1 MHWLKETLEL
11 LAPGWVGSII
21 GLVGIVT
28 AGVTY
33 VLTRQR
39 TRLAYRYV
47 GERLLGLSTDG
58 LPTDITVQYRGQ
70 EIQRL
75 TRTFVVFW
83 NAGEKTILAADIV
96 EADPLRLKLRDNGSV
111 LAATVL
117 KVGRTVCQVEA
128 KLIPSSSNE
137 VSLGFAF
144 LDSGDG
150 AVIEILHTSEK
161 RHPEFLGT
169 IRGLPSGLHNLGRI
183 TDRAFNRRII
193 QLPRPLL
200 RPLRKLGLITA
211 VLGVAIAGAARL
223 VPWESLSK
231 SSTEAQPTSLVF
243 IGAGALYLLM
253 GAVLIFLTRRR
264 YPNALHVDELD

>member
-1 MHWLKETLEL
+1 MHWLKEALEL

-21 GLVGIVT
+21 GLVGIVA

-58 LPTDITVQYRGQ
+58 LPADITVQYRGQ

-75 TRTFVVFW
+75 TRTLVVFW

-96 EADPLRLKLRDNGSV
+96 EADPLRLKLRDDGSV

-150 AVIEILHTSEK
+150 AVIEILHTGEK

-183 TDRAFNRRII
+183 TGREFNRRLFL
-193 QLPRPLL
+193 LPTSP
-200 RPLRKLGLITA
+200 RKLGLITA
-211 VLGVAIAGAARL
+211 VLGVAIAGAGLL

-231 SSTEAQPTSLVF
+231 SNTEALPTSLVVM
-243 IGAGALYLLM
+243 GAGALYALM
-253 GAVLIFLTRRR
+253 GAILIFLTRRR
-264 YPNALHVDELD
+264 YPKALHVDELG

>member
-1 MHWLKETLEL
+1 MHWLKEVLEF

-21 GLVGIVT
+21 GLVGIV
-28 AGVTY
+28 AASATY

-39 TRLAYRYV
+39 TCLAYRYV

-58 LPTDITVQYRGQ
+58 LPADISVQYCGQ

-75 TRTFVVFW
+75 TRTLVVFW

-96 EADPLRLKLRDNGSV
+96 EADPLRLKLQDGGSV

-117 KVGRTVCQVEA
+117 KVGRAVCQVET
-128 KLIPSSSNE
+128 KLILSRPNE
-137 VSLGFAF
+137 VDLGFAF

-169 IRGLPSGLHNLGRI
+169 IRGLPSGFHNLGRI
-183 TDRAFNRRII
+183 TGREFNRRLFL
-193 QLPRPLL
+193 LPTSP
-200 RPLRKLGLITA
+200 RKLGLITTIFGIA
-211 VLGVAIAGAARL
+211 VAAAGL
-223 VPWESLSK
+223 LIPWDSISTA
-231 SSTEAQPTSLVF
+231 STEALPTGLVVGGGGRF
-243 IGAGALYLLM
+243 VCSHGDCVDLPDPQALSK
-253 GAVLIFLTRRR
+253 ISPCR
-264 YPNALHVDELD
+264 